1 MAAKLEPAKDYKRL
15 ALSPRQWKNQALAA
29 IHRQTL
35 PAKNTLK
42 YYQEFDFKQTSKLP
56 PYLARANFRYRF
68 TLSQS
73 KKHTAHDH
81 LVQQF
86 AELFLWYEETRNT
99 SGQYWVLH
107 SAEYLGITYDV
118 CRYIST
124 GRLPFEELIDTFHFH
139 DQEENGDCF

>member
-1 MAAKLEPAKDYKRL
+1 M
-15 ALSPRQWKNQALAA
+15 
-29 IHRQTL
+29 
-35 PAKNTLK
+35 
-42 YYQEFDFKQTSKLP
+42 
-56 PYLARANFRYRF
+56 F
-68 TLSQS
+68 TLNQLR
-73 KKHTAHDH
+73 KRTAHDH
-81 LVQQF
+81 LVQRF

-124 GRLPFEELIDTFHFH
+124 GKLPFEELIDTSHYH

>member
-1 MAAKLEPAKDYKRL
+1 M
-15 ALSPRQWKNQALAA
+15 
-29 IHRQTL
+29 
-35 PAKNTLK
+35 
-42 YYQEFDFKQTSKLP
+42 
-56 PYLARANFRYRF
+56 F
-68 TLSQS
+68 TLNQS
-73 KKHTAHDH
+73 KKRTAHDH

-124 GRLPFEELIDTFHFH
+124 GRLPFEELIDTYHYH
-139 DQEENGDCF
+139 DQEENGDCFYRALLYKDKRLSLRIRRGKKKKFS